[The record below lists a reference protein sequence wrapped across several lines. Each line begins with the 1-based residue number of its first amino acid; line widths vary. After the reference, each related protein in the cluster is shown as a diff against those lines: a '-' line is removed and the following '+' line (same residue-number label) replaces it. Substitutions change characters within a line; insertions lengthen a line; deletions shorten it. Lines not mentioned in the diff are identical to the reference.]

1 MKTCC
6 QCFASLRGD
15 GPNSTRLWC
24 SNACASAWDDA
35 HPEEAKLWI
44 RVENMTPLQRAEL
57 DALLGLGAQ
66 C

>member
-6 QCFASLRGD
+6 QCGAPVSD
-15 GPNSTRLWC
+15 YGPKGSRTCC

-35 HPEEAKLWI
+35 HPEEAALWI

-57 DALLGLGAQ
+57 DALLGLGAK